1 MRKALF
7 FMALASLYACGN
19 RQKTEVKNTAESAR
33 LVITSVNYPLDY
45 FARQIGGDLFQVEY
59 PVPADVD
66 PAYWIPDEKAL
77 EVYQSADMILAN
89 GAGYAKWMNN
99 VSLPSSRIVNTSK
112 AFATSY
118 IKLTEVATHSH
129 GPGGEHEHTGYAF
142 TTWLDFNLAAEQAGQ
157 VKDALVSKLPG
168 NKEVFEK
175 NFKVLQETLGA
186 INEQMLQIGM
196 EYNEQHIIGSH
207 PVYQYLSQAYGL
219 KMHSVFFEPDEMP
232 TEDQWKEIDHLIDHY
247 SSQLMLWE
255 DHPLE
260 EVEKLLNEKGIQVL
274 VFNPCGN
281 RPGDGDFIENMN
293 ANVTALQNALSF

>member
-1 MRKALF
+1 MRKVLF

-112 AFATSY
+112 AFAKSY

-219 KMHSVFFEPDEMP
+219 KMHSVHFEPDEMP
-232 TEDQWKEIDHLIDHY
+232 TEDQWTEIDHLIDHY

-260 EVEKLLNEKGIQVL
+260 EVEKLLNEKGIQVV